1 MRSSLLD
8 INKLIKHPSRVSED
22 LGAIDLHGVED
33 IKAFIEEVMACNEE
47 VDIDENEA
55 ESLLSDE
62 PTVELKPL
70 PSSLKSTFLDMQQE
84 KSVIVS
90 SQLDLEHEKLLLQT
104 VVESHRTTYP
114 LHLSKNQGFGLDL
127 FFFALI

>member
-1 MRSSLLD
+1 MRSSLSD
-8 INKLIKHPSRVSED
+8 INKVIKHPSRVSED
-22 LGAIDLHGVED
+22 LGAIDLHGVKD
-33 IKAFIEEVMACNEE
+33 IKAFIEEVMPCHEE

-84 KSVIVS
+84 
-90 SQLDLEHEKLLLQT
+90 
-104 VVESHRTTYP
+104 
-114 LHLSKNQGFGLDL
+114 NQ
-127 FFFALI
+127 